1 MSKKSNSRF
10 LDEARIVPRDIK
22 EFCSLYRK
30 ATEKQAEKIRLTH
43 LTNWLTANQRHE
55 ALFAQVWKELG
66 SDFYLVFCR
75 LIGHCLLPG
84 RIHKDR
90 SSFSEHLRDFTSHP
104 LIGDFLD
111 EMQENKTTLNPSA
124 GRTCIRYL
132 TYLCPELVENDQFT
146 RDVLFSFSNL
156 PNFDTREVALALA
169 YDFAH
174 KCGVDFIGD
183 HLKVLRFLRKDDSIV
198 FKVGQFLAVKALD
211 YDKGGEED
219 EASLW
224 IVRQD
229 MDGFYFHTYSPK
241 AFPILTKEIKEL
253 RRLVKYYVGP
263 ELSGT
268 CDFPRNLDFC
278 RSIGLIID
286 EKNAILRQSFA

>member
-1 MSKKSNSRF
+1 M
-10 LDEARIVPRDIK
+10 VPRGIK
-22 EFCSLYRK
+22 EFCSLYRES
-30 ATEKQAEKIRLTH
+30 TEKEAEKIRLTY

-66 SDFYLVFCR
+66 SDFCLVFCR

-90 SSFSEHLRDFTSHP
+90 SSLSEHLRDFTSHP

-132 TYLCPELVENDQFT
+132 TCLGVHRITHDQFT
-146 RDVLFSFSNL
+146 RDVLLSFSDL
-156 PNFDTREVALALA
+156 KNFDTRAVASALS
-169 YDFAH
+169 YDFSH
-174 KCGVDFIGD
+174 KCGVDFVSD
-183 HLKVLRFLRKDDSIV
+183 HLKVLRFLRKENSIV
-198 FKVGQFLAVKALD
+198 FKTGQFLAVKAIN
-211 YDKGGEED
+211 YDMEGEK
-219 EASLW
+219 AKPSLW

-241 AFPILTKEIKEL
+241 ASPMLTKEIKEL
-253 RRLVKYYVGP
+253 RRLVKHYVGP

-286 EKNAILRQSFA
+286 GDTATLRQFFA